1 MATDE
6 AIPLRADIEW
16 ANTTLVFHPVGLA
29 PPVPLAGRP
38 FSEAEQR
45 PRGFQAGR
53 TEILL
58 DPVAGR
64 GKFYGSS
71 ERV

>member
-29 PPVPLAGRP
+29 PPVPLAGRIRFLRRIVAEVQQGSGEDLLVYRHRLNYARSEP
-38 FSEAEQR
+38 F
-45 PRGFQAGR
+45 
-53 TEILL
+53 
-58 DPVAGR
+58 
-64 GKFYGSS
+64 
-71 ERV
+71 